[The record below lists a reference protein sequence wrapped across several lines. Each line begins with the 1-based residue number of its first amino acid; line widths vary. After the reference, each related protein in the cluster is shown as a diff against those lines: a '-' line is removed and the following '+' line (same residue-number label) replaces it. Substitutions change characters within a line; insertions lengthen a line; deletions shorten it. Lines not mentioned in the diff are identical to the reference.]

1 MKKQVTALILSGMLA
16 VGSVMP
22 VSAAEYSFQETQTEE
37 TQVPAQVK
45 KDGITFTY
53 APSTDSYVVTKG
65 PNRERVTIPN
75 SIHGKSVS
83 EIGEEA
89 FAGCTNLVWV
99 SSSYRST
106 KVGPRAF
113 AGCYNLAVFENPYVE
128 EIAPDA
134 FEGVECVT
142 FLQSYNEMPFTAAE
156 EFADAHGFHHVY
168 MDVSEDF
175 VSHKGVIYAFG
186 DVTYGYRNLSGK
198 VVISNP
204 YPGDTMTRE
213 IYHHAFRRCRR
224 ITEVDIQE
232 QVERIEDYAF
242 ADCTSLK
249 KITIPSSVKEISP
262 TAFSGSPSVV
272 IYAPEGSYAIS
283 YARAQNIPYKLLNTE
298 ITARPSISSVKV
310 TGNSIKVTRGK
321 GAANAVYYEFA
332 IGKKKDSASKK
343 SFVRKPQKEN
353 EFFYLKKGTYYAFC
367 RGVREIGGKKIYG
380 PWSSAKAFQVKA
392 VTPSTPKIV
401 RVQEKYGTVKVTYTK
416 CANAT
421 GYDVVIGRKA
431 GYVHGE
437 YRPLDYGKMV
447 QKAYKG
453 STVTVTFK
461 NVPYGYKYVGL
472 HAYNRTS
479 ADKKKV
485 FSPWSEMK
493 QI

>member
-1 MKKQVTALILSGMLA
+1 MKKQITALILSGMLA

-22 VSAAEYSFQETQTEE
+22 VSAAEYSFQENQREE

-45 KDGITFTY
+45 KDGFIFTY

-65 PNRERVTIPN
+65 PNRERVTIPDA
-75 SIHGKSVS
+75 IHGKSVS

-89 FAGCTNLVWV
+89 FAGCTNLAWV
-99 SSSYRST
+99 SNT
-106 KVGPRAF
+106 CAKVGPRAF
-113 AGCYNLAVFENPYVE
+113 AGCYNLAVFENLDVE

-142 FLQSYNEMPFTAAE
+142 FLQSYNETNSSAAK
-156 EFADAHGFHHVY
+156 EFADAHGFHHVDRDAY
-168 MDVSEDF
+168 EDF
-175 VSHKGVIYAFG
+175 EVYKDVIYAFG

-198 VVISNP
+198 VVIFNP
-204 YPGDTMTRE
+204 EETMTRK
-213 IYHHAFRRCRR
+213 ICHHAFRRCRQ

-283 YARAQNIPYKLLNTE
+283 YAKAQNIPYKLLNTE

-310 TGNSIKVTRGK
+310 TGNSIKVARGK
-321 GAANAVYYEFA
+321 GAANAVSYEFA

-343 SFVRKPQKEN
+343 SFVRNPQE
-353 EFFYLKKGTYYAFC
+353 EDDFFYLKKGTYYAFC

-421 GYDVVIGRKA
+421 GYDVVLGKTM
-431 GYVHGE
+431 GYVNRE
-437 YRPLDYGKMV
+437 YRPLNYGKLV

-453 STVTVTFK
+453 STVTVTFT
-461 NVPYGYKYVGL
+461 NVPSGKYYVGL

-485 FSPWSEMK
+485 FSPWSEVK
-493 QI
+493 HI

>member
-45 KDGITFTY
+45 KDGFTFTY

-65 PNRERVTIPN
+65 PNRERVTIPDA
-75 SIHGKSVS
+75 IHGKSVS

-89 FAGCTNLVWV
+89 FAGCTNLAWV
-99 SSSYRST
+99 SNT
-106 KVGPRAF
+106 CAKVGQRAF
-113 AGCYNLAVFENPYVE
+113 AGCYNLAVFENLDVR

-142 FLQSYNEMPFTAAE
+142 FLQSYNETNSSAAKD
-156 EFADAHGFHHVY
+156 FADAHGFNHTY
-168 MDVSEDF
+168 MDMVEDF
-175 VSHKGVIYAFG
+175 VVHKDVIYAFG

-198 VVISNP
+198 VVISNY
-204 YPGDTMTRE
+204 YPEETMTKK
-213 IYHHAFRRCRR
+213 ICHHAFRRCRQ

-232 QVERIEDYAF
+232 QVERIEEYAF

-283 YARAQNIPYKLLNTE
+283 YAKAQNIPYKLLNTE

-310 TGNSIKVTRGK
+310 TGNSIKTARGK

-401 RVQEKYGTVKVTYTK
+401 KVQRRGSTVKVTYTK

-421 GYDVVIGRKA
+421 GYDVVLGKTM
-431 GYVHGE
+431 GYVNKE
-437 YRPLDYGKMV
+437 YRPLNYGKLV

-453 STVTVTFK
+453 STVTVTFT
-461 NVPYGYKYVGL
+461 NVPSGKYYIGL

-485 FSPWSEMK
+485 FSPWSEAK
-493 QI
+493 RI